1 MLNIAGFL
9 SSLGSSPR
17 SETVAAE
24 FAARW
29 NNGSVPIPEALLRHV
44 RRPDGTAATVWPWI
58 VDCRQITPCYC
69 VLRFAVSPGVM
80 TVRELAEHLDVVES
94 VVEWPIDGWQPVYG
108 NPNALDVWFGYPPDF
123 TDITETPQHAA
134 LYPSAPCWSPY
145 IGWTAYDAAVNLPLE
160 NRAGVLVSG
169 MPGCGKT
176 ALMVRV
182 AAELLLSG
190 AMIGLIDFKGGGDYR
205 SIAPWCRMTAT
216 DLDGALGILDAADN
230 ELRRRV
236 KELTAAGEANYWR
249 WPAEARPPLLVLIVD
264 EVQEG
269 CVAFDKREKD
279 KAAEFARR
287 LTSVVKR
294 GRSAGVAVIV
304 GSQKVTSD
312 ALPTGLRDV
321 LEVRVCG
328 RQLSAEAARAAM
340 GVLPDDGPRPDR
352 LPAGVPGRMVLAGAG
367 DPFVFQAAPPQSAQT
382 ITDALYG
389 VLGAPPVW
397 PEAAEA

>member
-1 MLNIAGFL
+1 MLTIADFS

-17 SETVAAE
+17 PETAAAE

-29 NNGSVPIPEALLRHV
+29 NNGSVPIPEALLRQV
-44 RRPDGTAATVWPWI
+44 RGSDGTAATVWPWI

-69 VLRFAVSPGVM
+69 VLRFAVVPGTM
-80 TVRELAEHLDVVES
+80 TVRELVEHLDVVES
-94 VVEWPIDGWQPVYG
+94 VVEWSIDGWQPVYG
-108 NPNALDVWFGYPPDF
+108 NPNALDVWFGCPPDF
-123 TDITETPQHAA
+123 TDLPMTPERGA
-134 LYPSAPCWSPY
+134 LYLSGPSWTPY
-145 IGWTAYDAAVNLPLE
+145 IGWDVYGNDICLSLE
-160 NRAGVLVSG
+160 NKAGVLVSG
-169 MPGCGKT
+169 VPGSGKS
-176 ALMVRV
+176 AVIIRV
-182 AAELLLSG
+182 TAELLASG
-190 AMIGLIDFKGGGDYR
+190 AQVHLVDLKGGGDYQAV
-205 SIAPWCRMTAT
+205 APWCRSTAF
-216 DLDGALGILDAADN
+216 DLDGALRVLHRVDN

-269 CVAFDKREKD
+269 CVAFDKQEKD
-279 KAAEFARR
+279 KATEFARR

-294 GRSAGVAVIV
+294 GRSAGVAVII
-304 GSQKVTSD
+304 GSQKVTAD

-382 ITDALYG
+382 VADALYG